1 MTSVQLS
8 NLKTFTT
15 HLLLQNTFDSFSLE
29 KASIVTAIDY
39 SIDGRIHPDFYTA
52 DDTVSQDD
60 FISWGEVKA
69 FCLQAIKGKRAPLS
83 FKFILHAPAE
93 TMRSLLSKLENDVLI
108 TQIQSLVLTIVYDG
122 TSARCTS
129 GCSYK
134 SFIMDKSADAMWDD
148 WMYKFLD
155 ENNIPFDTL

>member
-1 MTSVQLS
+1 MISVQLS

-29 KASIVTAIDY
+29 KASIVTAVEY
-39 SIDGRIHPDFYTA
+39 SIDGRIHPGFYTG
-52 DDTVSQDD
+52 DDTPSQDD
-60 FISWGEVKA
+60 FISWGEVKTC
-69 FCLQAIKGKRAPLS
+69 CLQVIKGKRAPLS
-83 FKFILHAPAE
+83 FKFILHAPTE
-93 TMRSLLSKLENDVLI
+93 TTRSLLAKLENEVLA

-134 SFIMDKSADAMWDD
+134 SFIMDKSADALWDD
-148 WMYKFLD
+148 WMCKFLD
-155 ENNIPFDTL
+155 DNSIPFNTL